1 MSDKITTTTTY
12 VASGTAIFFGMTAS
26 EFAALAGLVL
36 GTLTFL
42 LNAWFKYQHLELA
55 REVARAKKESLDGY
69 IEQ

>member
-12 VASGTAIFFGMTAS
+12 LASGTAIFFGMTAS

-55 REVARAKKESLDGY
+55 REVARTKKEELDGY

>member
-36 GTLTFL
+36 GTLTFI

-55 REVARAKKESLDGY
+55 REVAHKKPGELDGY